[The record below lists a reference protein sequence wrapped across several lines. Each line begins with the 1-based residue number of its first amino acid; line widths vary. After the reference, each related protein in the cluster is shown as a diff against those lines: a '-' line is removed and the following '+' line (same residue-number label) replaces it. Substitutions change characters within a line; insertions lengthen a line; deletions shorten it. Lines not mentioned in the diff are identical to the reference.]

1 MFDLNRQSIEPQAG
15 DGVYAPQPARTFK
28 LASDV
33 AAPVGATTPCK
44 LAGKASTGM
53 PIITPIT
60 AATDVVYCVIANNL
74 RHNTFAAN
82 GHVKAWVADEVVWL
96 KASDAITSGET
107 VQAGVAGTVST
118 QVAANP
124 VLGIA
129 ESSASAAG
137 DLVAV
142 RLTCPYNVYGAAAA
156 AA

>member
-1 MFDLNRQSIEPQAG
+1 MLDLNRQSIEPQAG

-96 KASDAITSGET
+96 EASAAITSGKT
-107 VQAGVAGTVST
+107 VQADVAGTVST

-142 RLTCPYNVYGAAAA
+142 RLTCPYNVYGAATA
-156 AA
+156 

>member
-44 LAGKASTGM
+44 LADKTSTGM

-60 AATDVVYCVIANNL
+60 ADTDVVYCVIANNL

-96 KASDAITSGET
+96 KASAAIASGKT
-107 VQAGVAGTVST
+107 VQAAVDGTVS
-118 QVAANP
+118 VRVGAP

-129 ESSASAAG
+129 ESSATDKG

-142 RLTCPYNVYGAAAA
+142 RLTCPYNVYVAAAA

>member
-1 MFDLNRQSIEPQAG
+1 MLNLNRQSIEPQAG

-28 LASDV
+28 LASNV

-44 LAGKASTGM
+44 LAGTDSTGM

-60 AATDVVYCVIANNL
+60 DVTDVVYCVIANNL

-96 KASDAITSGET
+96 EASAAIASGKN
-107 VQAGVAGTVST
+107 VQASVAGTVST
-118 QVAANP
+118 QVAVNP

-129 ESSASAAG
+129 ESSASAVG

-142 RLTCPYNVYGAAAA
+142 RLTCPYNVYSAAAA
-156 AA
+156 

>member
-1 MFDLNRQSIEPQAG
+1 MLDLNRQSIEPQAG

-96 KASDAITSGET
+96 EASAAITSGKT
-107 VQAGVAGTVST
+107 VQADVAGTVST
-118 QVAANP
+118 QVAAP

-156 AA
+156 

>member
-1 MFDLNRQSIEPQAG
+1 MLNLNRQSIEPQAG

-96 KASDAITSGET
+96 KASAAIASGKT
-107 VQAGVAGTVST
+107 VQADVAGTVSA

-129 ESSASAAG
+129 ESSASTAG

-156 AA
+156 

>member
-1 MFDLNRQSIEPQAG
+1 MLDLNRQSIEPQAG

-96 KASDAITSGET
+96 KASAAIPSGKT
-107 VQAGVAGTVST
+107 VQADATGAVST
-118 QVAANP
+118 QVDANP

-142 RLTCPYNVYGAAAA
+142 RLTCPYNVYGVAAA
-156 AA
+156 

>member
-1 MFDLNRQSIEPQAG
+1 MLDLNRQSIEPQAG

-44 LAGKASTGM
+44 LAGKAPTGM

-60 AATDVVYCVIANNL
+60 AARDVVYCVIANNL

-96 KASDAITSGET
+96 KASTTIVSGGT
-107 VQAGVAGTVST
+107 VQADVAGTVST
-118 QVAANP
+118 RVAANP

-129 ESSASAAG
+129 ESSAFAVG

-142 RLTCPYNVYGAAAA
+142 RLTCPYNVYGADAA
-156 AA
+156 

>member
-1 MFDLNRQSIEPQAG
+1 MLDLNRQSIEPQAG

-96 KASDAITSGET
+96 KASAAITSGKT
-107 VQAGVAGTVST
+107 VQADVAGTVST

-129 ESSASAAG
+129 ESSAFAAG

-156 AA
+156 